1 MITIDYSRYS
11 EGQKAWADSLQSHPE
26 FAELPELGRAAL
38 ASISRMRDLSGRRE
52 IGTEAA

>member
-11 EGQKAWADSLQSHPE
+11 EGQKVWAESLRSHPE
-26 FAELPELGRAAL
+26 FADLPELGRAAR

-52 IGTEAA
+52 ISAEA